1 MVDVK
6 QYFPAP
12 IVRRSTGYRE
22 TDIAAVRWIAQCAV
36 NVELFTIPLYM
47 TSMYSIAGY
56 HQITSKGN
64 DFYKGRRWPG
74 MATAAVPS
82 KNTGEWPQANQ
93 EAFNTIFSVFIEEM
107 LHLQMAANIATAISP
122 KIAKPGP
129 FPTFTS
135 TDLQKD
141 YGWICYGPKQ
151 TVIPYIV
158 DLKDTDVYA
167 NVAVNFGPLNENS
180 IELFL
185 AIEEPTESA
194 HEKIVRNKNR
204 YFPEVPFAEF
214 DPSKIMFGTIGW
226 MYRCYRAYLEIEYD
240 DGTTLWDAVFNP
252 KGQQNDLFNNFSF
265 PGHPMREFM
274 RFETTIALTDK
285 DIARK
290 QAFIMMAAI
299 TDQGEGSTLK
309 TRLQHE
315 RETNA
320 LAAQGLSAA
329 QQLEAVRRKYRA
341 DPDSLTSDYPNYSD
355 TGQQQ
360 PISRDG
366 YARHRND
373 DKDHFECFQNVRKL
387 MAGPGGVV
395 TWDKAGKAGR
405 WTEADFK
412 TPDYTGDN
420 THNLPTPAQIAG
432 ALNNLYKQRTEDI
445 AGGADTYT
453 LLSQAAV
460 GAIKGV
466 TSVLNDYWNPTTPG
480 KTVAFPFPSMGGTGD
495 RMATCWAVF
504 GAPPDL
510 TLSIGDPSK
519 GVVHHACQ
527 ALATSGPDR
536 FKATNTCAE
545 VTVYHTC
552 KGSNACKAMGGCG
565 FVQPVTGGGNCSA
578 FLAVPAVSVAT
589 FGRPSGHNCSAVVM
603 RAQGGLLDGNSRAGA
618 SHKDKPVHFTAPSAN
633 FCGGFGGCAVP
644 ISACQLYPTDGTM
657 DVYSITAMMCGSTI
671 NKLVGTLP
679 FKTGDKVEDIAY
691 EAFKMWARSIT
702 VNPPPPPP
710 EQPPAPN
717 DIRLAFPPST

>member
-1 MVDVK
+1 MVDIK
-6 QYFPAP
+6 QYFPEP
-12 IVRRSTGYRE
+12 IVRRSKRYRE

-56 HQITSKGN
+56 HQITSKSN

-74 MATAAVPS
+74 MATAVLPS
-82 KNTGEWPQANQ
+82 KNAGDWPQANQ

-107 LHLQMAANIATAISP
+107 LHLQMAANIAAAIGLTSNTDP
-122 KIAKPGP
+122 KLDL
-129 FPTFTS
+129 TFTS
-135 TDLQKD
+135 KDLQKD

-167 NVAVNFGPLNENS
+167 NVVVNFGPLNDNS
-180 IELFL
+180 INLFL

-194 HEKIVRNKNR
+194 HEKIVRNKDR
-204 YFPEVPFAEF
+204 YFPAVPFADF

-285 DIARK
+285 NIARN
-290 QAFIMMAAI
+290 QAFIMMEAI

-309 TRLQHE
+309 TRLRYEH
-315 RETNA
+315 ETNA
-320 LAAQGLSAA
+320 LQAQGLSAA

-355 TGQQQ
+355 TGKQQ
-360 PISRDG
+360 PQSRDG
-366 YARHRND
+366 FARHAND

-395 TWDKAGKAGR
+395 TWDKANKAGR
-405 WTEADFK
+405 WTEGDFK
-412 TPDYTGDN
+412 TPDYTSDN
-420 THNLPTPAQIAG
+420 PHKLPTPKQIAD
-432 ALNNLYKQRTEDI
+432 ALNNLYNQR
-445 AGGADTYT
+445 ADMYP

-466 TSVLNDYWNPTTPG
+466 TSVLNDYWNPKTPG
-480 KTVAFPFPSMGGTGD
+480 NTVAFPFPSMGGTAD

-504 GAPPDL
+504 GEAPDL
-510 TLSIGDPSK
+510 TLGIGDPSK
-519 GVVHHACQ
+519 LVVHHACQ
-527 ALATSGPDR
+527 ALSTYGDDR

-552 KGSNACKAMGGCG
+552 RGSNACKAMGGCG
-565 FVQPVTGGGNCSA
+565 FVQPSSGGGNCSTL
-578 FLAVPAVSVAT
+578 LAVPAVSVET

-603 RAQGGLLDGNSRAGA
+603 RAQGGVLDDE
-618 SHKDKPVHFTAPSAN
+618 DKPAKDHYTAPSAN
-633 FCGGFGGCAVP
+633 ICAGFGGCAVP
-644 ISACQLYPTDGTM
+644 ISACQLYPRDGTM
-657 DVYSITAMMCGSTI
+657 DVYSITAMMCGSTL
-671 NKLVGTLP
+671 NKFVGTLP
-679 FKTGDKVEDIAY
+679 FKAGNKVEDIAY
-691 EAFKMWARSIT
+691 QAFLMWAKSIKQ
-702 VNPPPPPP
+702 NPPPPPP
-710 EQPPAPN
+710 PEPPAPN